1 MASDQ
6 SLIGEDIH
14 AYLKSHEEKGLLR
27 FITCGSVDDGKSTLI
42 GRLLWDSKLIFEDQ
56 LAALELDS
64 KKVGTQDG
72 DIDFA
77 LLLDGLQAEREQG
90 ITIDVAYRFFST
102 EKRKF
107 IVADTPG
114 HEQYTRNMATGAS
127 TAELAVILVD
137 ARQGVV
143 TQTRRHS
150 YIVSL
155 LGIKK
160 VVLAVNKM
168 DLVGYSQETFDAIR
182 EDYAAF
188 AEQIGLEEIA
198 YLPVSALK
206 GDNVIKGSPNMPW
219 YDGPALLTHLET
231 VDTGSDIE
239 AQPFRFPVQMVSRP
253 NADFRG
259 FSGTIVSGSVT
270 TGDEIV
276 IAGSGQTA
284 KVERIVTL
292 DGDLPRA
299 VSGQAVTLTLDS
311 EIDISRGDI
320 VAGAKFRPEHA
331 DQFEAKIIW
340 MDEAPLLPER
350 NYILKIGTTETSA
363 RITRLKHKVNVNTL
377 EETAAKT
384 LALNEIGVAN
394 LSLDKP
400 VSFDPYAENRA
411 TGGFILID
419 RFTNATVGAGM
430 IDFALRRATNIHWQ
444 SLDVDKV
451 ARSLQKGQKASV
463 LWFTGLSGS
472 GKSAIANVLEK
483 KLHAMGK
490 HTYTLDGD
498 NVRRGLNRDLGST
511 DADRVENIRRAAE
524 TAKLFVDAGMI
535 VITSFISPFISER
548 RMAREMMGPDEFL
561 EVFVDTPLAV
571 CEGRDVK
578 GLYAKARN
586 GDIPNFTGIDS
597 PYEIP
602 ETAEIIVNGDQGDAE
617 TQADK
622 IIRHLERMGI
632 LLKG

>member
-1 MASDQ
+1 MAPNQ
-6 SLIGEDIH
+6 NLIAEDIH

-56 LAALELDS
+56 LAALEIDS
-64 KKVGTQDG
+64 KKVGTQG
-72 DIDFA
+72 DNIDFA

-137 ARQGVV
+137 ARKGIV
-143 TQTRRHS
+143 TQTKRHS

-155 LGIKK
+155 LGIKR

-168 DLVGYSQETFDAIR
+168 DLVGYSQDSFETIR
-182 EDYAAF
+182 ETYAAF
-188 AEQIGLEEIA
+188 AAQLRFKEII
-198 YLPVSALK
+198 YLPVSALN
-206 GDNVIKGSPNMPW
+206 GDNVIEASPHMPW
-219 YDGPALLTHLET
+219 YDGPALLTHLEN
-231 VDTGSDIE
+231 VDVGSEIDE
-239 AQPFRFPVQMVSRP
+239 QPFRLPVQLVSRP

-259 FSGTIVSGSVT
+259 FSGSIASGSVAC
-270 TGDEIV
+270 GDEIV
-276 IAGSGQTA
+276 VAGSGQTA
-284 KVERIVTL
+284 RVQRIVTL
-292 DGDLPRA
+292 DGDLPSA
-299 VSGQAVTLTLDS
+299 VAGQAVTLTLDE

-340 MDEAPLLPER
+340 MDEAPMLSGRDYVLR
-350 NYILKIGTTETSA
+350 IGSVETTA
-363 RITRLKHKVNVNTL
+363 RITRLKHKINVNTL

-384 LALNEIGVAN
+384 LALNEIGVCN
-394 LSLDKP
+394 LSLDRP
-400 VSFDPYAENRA
+400 VSFDPYCENRQ

-444 SLDVDKV
+444 SLDIDKS
-451 ARSLQKGQKASV
+451 ARSRQKGQKASV

-498 NVRRGLNRDLGST
+498 NVRHGLNRDLGFT

-535 VITSFISPFISER
+535 VIASFISPFRSER
-548 RMAREMMGPDEFL
+548 RMAREMMGTDEFL
-561 EVFVDTPLAV
+561 EIFVDTPLAV
-571 CEGRDVK
+571 CEERDVK

-602 ETAEIIVNGDQGDAE
+602 ETAELIVNGDQGDAE
-617 TQADK
+617 TQADR
-622 IIRHLERMGI
+622 IIRHLERAGI
-632 LLKG
+632 LL

>member
-1 MASDQ
+1 MPPDQ
-6 SLIGEDIH
+6 NLIAEDIH
-14 AYLKSHEEKGLLR
+14 AYLKSHEEKDLLR

-56 LAALELDS
+56 LAALEVDS
-64 KKVGTQDG
+64 KKVGTQGG

-90 ITIDVAYRFFST
+90 ITIDVAYRFFAT

-155 LGIKK
+155 LGIKR

-182 EDYAAF
+182 EDYAVF

-206 GDNVIKGSPNMPW
+206 GDNVIKASPKTPW
-219 YDGPALLTHLET
+219 YDGPTLLSHLET
-231 VDTGSDIE
+231 VDTGSHIE
-239 AQPFRFPVQMVSRP
+239 AQPFRFPVQLVSRP

-259 FSGTIVSGSVT
+259 FSGTIVSGSVA

-350 NYILKIGTTETSA
+350 NYILKIGATETPA

-377 EETAAKT
+377 GERAAKT
-384 LALNEIGVAN
+384 LSLNEIGVAN
-394 LSLDKP
+394 LSLDKA
-400 VSFDPYAENRA
+400 VSFDPYSENRA

-444 SLDVDKV
+444 SLDVDKA
-451 ARSLQKGQKASV
+451 ARSRQNAQKASV

-490 HTYTLDGD
+490 RTYTLDGD
-498 NVRRGLNRDLGST
+498 NVRHGLNRDLGFT

-535 VITSFISPFISER
+535 VIASFISPFRSER
-548 RMAREMMGPDEFL
+548 RMARELMGSDEFL
-561 EVFVDTPLAV
+561 EIFVDTPLSV

-602 ETAEIIVNGDQGDAE
+602 ETAEIIVNGDQDDAE

-622 IIRHLERMGI
+622 IIQHLERAGI
-632 LLKG
+632 LL